1 MKLLIVDDHPVLREG
16 FAALLAQ
23 VETNTLVLQAGDAAQ
38 ALSSVAEHQDLDL
51 VVLDLLLP
59 GTGGLATIT
68 ELGKMRPDLPIIVLS
83 SSEDPRDARAALA
96 HGAMGYVPKSANQQ
110 VILAAIRIVL
120 NGDIYV
126 PPLILAETINSYPTR
141 HRHHASDPQAA
152 LTPRQLDVLRKLS
165 AGHSNGRIALD
176 LGLSEKTV
184 KAHVTSIFRAFDVV
198 SRTQAIA
205 VARQIGL
212 I

>member
-1 MKLLIVDDHPVLREG
+1 MLREG
-16 FAALLAQ
+16 FAALLVQLQA
-23 VETNTLVLQAGDAAQ
+23 NTCVLQAGDAAQ
-38 ALSSVAEHQDLDL
+38 ALYLIAEHHDLDV
-51 VVLDLLLP
+51 VVLDLMLP
-59 GTGGLATIT
+59 GPDGLSTVLEI
-68 ELGKMRPDLPIIVLS
+68 GKLRPALPIIVLS

-96 HGAMGYVPKSANQQ
+96 HGALGYVPKSASQH
-110 VILAAIRIVL
+110 VVLAAIRIVV

-126 PPLILAETINSYPTR
+126 PPLILSETPPFNPTSPR
-141 HRHHASDPQAA
+141 RQPGCPATT
-152 LTPRQLDVLRKLS
+152 LTPRQLDVLRKMS
-165 AGHSNGRIALD
+165 DGHSNGRIALD

-205 VARQIGL
+205 VGRKIGL